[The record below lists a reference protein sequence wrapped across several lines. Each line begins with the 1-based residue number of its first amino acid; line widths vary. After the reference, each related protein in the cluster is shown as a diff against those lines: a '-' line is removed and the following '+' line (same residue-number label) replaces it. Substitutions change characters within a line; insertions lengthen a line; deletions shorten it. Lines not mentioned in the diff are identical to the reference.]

1 MVSCPL
7 RLHIYTLYEAILSSC
22 VSIKTAG
29 DLGNES
35 HRPSLHK
42 DMVTQQRPAKRI
54 WGWCGWHLRFRA
66 LADALGHHIKVWGL
80 KMLLS
85 HGDFFQTSCDSL
97 SNSFILFRPHCRNY
111 KLLWNLVFGDYFRSY
126 FRTVTLWH
134 IGRNRILP
142 KTWWPSASLLTW
154 RNI

>member
-42 DMVTQQRPAKRI
+42 DMVTQQRTAKRI
-54 WGWCGWHLRFRA
+54 WGWCGWRLRFRA
-66 LADALGHHIKVWGL
+66 LADALVRHIKVWGL
-80 KMLLS
+80 KNETFS
-85 HGDFFQTSCDSL
+85 KPPFCSAHTAGTT
-97 SNSFILFRPHCRNY
+97 NY
-111 KLLWNLVFGDYFRSY
+111 SGTWFLGTIFWSY
-126 FRTVTLWH
+126 FRTVTLWR

-142 KTWWPSASLLTW
+142 KTWWPSASLLIW